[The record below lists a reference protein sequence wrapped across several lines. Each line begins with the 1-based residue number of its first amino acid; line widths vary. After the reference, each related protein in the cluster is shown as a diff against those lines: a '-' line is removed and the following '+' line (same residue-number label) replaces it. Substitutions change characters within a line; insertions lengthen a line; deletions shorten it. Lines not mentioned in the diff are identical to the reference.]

1 MTLTHVLRL
10 VTQTAVALP
19 LAGCALSPSLPV
31 FGAAFPD
38 WLFCLVGGIAGTLV
52 VHLIAGRRGVRDTL
66 APLAVSYVALSGF
79 FAMAA
84 WLIFFS
90 H

>member
-1 MTLTHVLRL
+1 MTLTHALRL

-19 LAGCALSPSLPV
+19 LAGCALAPSLPV
-31 FGAAFPD
+31 FGAAFPG
-38 WLFCLVGGIAGTLV
+38 WLFCLAGGIAATLV
-52 VHLIAGRRGVRDTL
+52 VHLMLARRGMREML
-66 APLAVSYVALSGF
+66 APLAVSYVAMSGL